1 MVIPGTKVRVRLAPS
16 PTGPIHLGTA
26 RTGLFNWLFA
36 RQNNGVFIL
45 RIEDTDLERSEK
57 KYEEEIIE
65 GLKWL
70 GITWDEGPDFE
81 RRNGKWL
88 LTSKGDFGPYR
99 QSERGEIYK
108 KYLEE
113 LIQEKKAYYCYCA
126 KEELEAEKQEMI
138 SQGLPPKYSGHCR
151 NLNQPPTGLK
161 PQVIRFLTPEVKIEF
176 NDLIRGKT
184 VFDANLF
191 GDLIIAKDLEEP
203 LYNFAAAVD
212 DELMKITHVI
222 RGEDHLSNTP
232 KQILFQK
239 ALGFKEPL
247 YAHLPLILSPDRSKM
262 SKRNA
267 LTSLLEYR
275 REGYLPEAM
284 VNFLVLLGWHPK
296 DNQEIFSLIDLI
308 KEFNL
313 KRVQKAGAVMNTRKL
328 EWLNSHYFKEMKTE
342 TILERLKPFLEAE
355 RISAS
360 EETLK
365 KIIEVERGR
374 MKTLKDFMS
383 GTSFFFKLPDYDAS
397 LLIWKQEPMP
407 KVKTTLEKV
416 LALIQEIRPE
426 EFTHAIILKSLSELT
441 EKEGRGE
448 VFWPLRVALS
458 GLKASPDP
466 IAIGEALG
474 KEETIRRLKI
484 ALSKLNDK

>member
-26 RTGLFNWLFA
+26 RTALFNWLFA

-45 RIEDTDLERSEK
+45 RIEDTDRERSEK

-65 GLKWL
+65 GLRWL

-88 LTSKGDFGPYR
+88 LISRGDFGPYR
-99 QSERGEIYK
+99 QSERGDIYK
-108 KYLEE
+108 KYIEE
-113 LIQEKKAYYCYCA
+113 LLKEKKAYYCYCA
-126 KEELEAEKQEMI
+126 KEELEAERQEMV
-138 SQGLPPKYSGHCR
+138 SEGLPPKYSGHCR
-151 NLNQPPTGLK
+151 NLTKPPAGLK
-161 PQVIRFLTPEVKIEF
+161 PQVIRFVTSEVKIEF

-191 GDLIIAKDLEEP
+191 GDLIIAKNLEEP

-262 SKRNA
+262 SKRYA
-267 LTSLLEYR
+267 ETSLLEYR
-275 REGYLPEAM
+275 RDGYLPEAM
-284 VNFLVLLGWHPK
+284 ANFLALIGWHPK
-296 DNQEIFSLIDLI
+296 DNQEIFSLIDLV
-308 KEFNL
+308 KEFDL
-313 KRVQKAGAVMNTRKL
+313 KRVQKAGAVMNSQKL
-328 EWLNSHYFKEMKTE
+328 DWLNSRYFKEMKTE

-355 RISAS
+355 KISAS

-365 KIIEVERGR
+365 KIIEIERGR
-374 MKTLKDFMS
+374 MKTLKDFMKS
-383 GTSFFFKLPDYDAS
+383 SAFFFKLPDYEAS
-397 LLIWKQEPMP
+397 LLQWKQEPIT
-407 KVKTTLEKV
+407 KVKTTLEKTLAV
-416 LALIQEIRPE
+416 LEEIAPE
-426 EFTHAIILKSLSELT
+426 KFTHPIILKSLSELVG
-441 EKEGRGE
+441 KEGRGE
-448 VFWPLRVALS
+448 VFWPLRAALS

-466 IAIGEALG
+466 VAIVEALG

-484 ALSKLNDK
+484 ALSKLDE